1 MPKSGKLPLQS
12 EVRTTRPVRMRDVAE
27 MAGVGTMTVSR
38 VLNGTARVTEE
49 TASRVYSAIKELKY
63 KPNHL
68 ARALRGSRSNTIGL
82 LLPYLFDPFFA
93 MCAHAINM
101 VAQEHG
107 YSMILATT
115 NEDASTELDALRQ
128 MVHRQVDG
136 MILIPAHHSNGAQV
150 HAELRDIP
158 IVTLDRPLPYGDAD
172 SVQVENEAAGEL
184 GTKHLISHGHKNIC
198 FLGLSRDLY
207 TMAVRHR
214 GYEIAMR
221 NAGLQSE
228 SHFDCHEQEIVT
240 ALLEQLLRRKSPPT
254 ALLTSNGLTT
264 RYVLHALAKLQVKI
278 PAQIAL
284 IGFDDVEL
292 SDLLRPRL
300 TVLRQPV
307 SELGHASAK
316 LLFQR
321 LLEKEPGE
329 ARQHVILPVE
339 LVVRG
344 SCGCTI

>member
-1 MPKSGKLPLQS
+1 MQ
-12 EVRTTRPVRMRDVAE
+12 DVAAL
-27 MAGVGTMTVSR
+27 AGVGTMTVSR

-49 TASRVYSAIKELKY
+49 TAGRVYSAIEQLKY

-68 ARALRGSRSNTIGL
+68 ARALRGSRSNTIGV
-82 LLPYLFDPFFA
+82 LLPYLYDPFFA

-107 YSMILATT
+107 YSMVLATT
-115 NEDASTELDALRQ
+115 NEDAATELDAIRQ

-136 MILIPAHHSNGAQV
+136 LILIPAHHSDGEQL
-150 HAELRDIP
+150 HPELGSVP
-158 IVTLDRPLPYGDAD
+158 IVTLDRPLPNASVD

-184 GTKHLISHGHKNIC
+184 GTSHLLSHGHKRIC
-198 FLGLSRDLY
+198 FIGLAKDLY

-214 GYEIAMR
+214 GYEKAMHAAR
-221 NAGLQSE
+221 LKPE
-228 SHFDCHEQEIVT
+228 TYFDCHEQEAVT
-240 ALLEQLLRRKSPPT
+240 ALLKGLINRKNPPT

-264 RYVLHALAKLQVKI
+264 RYVLHALAALRVKI
-278 PAQIAL
+278 PSQIAL

-292 SDLLRPRL
+292 SDLLRPQL

-307 SELGHASAK
+307 SELGHASAT

-321 LLEKEPGE
+321 LLQGE
-329 ARQHVILPVE
+329 RGELRQHVVLPVE
-339 LVVRG
+339 LIVRG
-344 SCGCTI
+344 SCGCETSFA